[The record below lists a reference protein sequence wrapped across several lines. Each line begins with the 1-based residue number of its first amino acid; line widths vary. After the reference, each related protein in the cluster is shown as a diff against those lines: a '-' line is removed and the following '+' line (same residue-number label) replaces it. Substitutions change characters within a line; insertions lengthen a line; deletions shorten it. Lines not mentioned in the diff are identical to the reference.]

1 MYPHTISGLVNPW
14 TIMSENKYSI
24 DKTKISSSSDG
35 VILISMSIGIFLII
49 SIFTFFLMKL
59 VVKEHSMSIN
69 YAHDIKTRNLA
80 HSALGRG
87 IFQFSS
93 LRNITSQSG
102 ELNNGN
108 YEISYDGI
116 NDEDNDPLPYS
127 HYTMLSSD
135 AEINDSKRRT
145 RIFLSSF
152 PSGFNPAFYGE
163 NVNNSAFNTS
173 AINGGYLYKR
183 NGNLYH
189 NGNQIPSDGIIE
201 SMPEFNNIYGD
212 DITWTAN
219 NVEVNATNAGVNP
232 NNKYLSFDGN
242 DYVKV
247 PYSTTTTTYE
257 TITEVIQ
264 VPTTTTT
271 TNNYTATF
279 EGKSG
284 SLGGNTGYK
293 DMKWHDRFYVL
304 KGSTYCSSC
313 SPQAGYKTAVT
324 SGTQVAYNA
333 WDQQDVWFE
342 SKDGKEFDFKYFYVA
357 SAWNTSQTLKIKAFK
372 NGTQKYIRHNLT
384 RTGETIYRTT
394 RKKITVNF
402 QDVDKIMFNN
412 SGSHVAYDDFNWDK
426 TVTTTTM
433 EDETI
438 TTTVPVTTTTS
449 ILPQGNG
456 NRTVTAWVRP
466 TNNNNTWSMVQ
477 FGTGDCTGKMWGM
490 GRRNG
495 KLGLWGGCKDWISN
509 LSIPNNEWSFVV
521 LRYNGTKVRAYVNG
535 TWDETTLNGFNTQIS
550 DLFIGGETTNN
561 GSNFRSY
568 FTGDIDEVAVWNKA
582 LTNAEILA
590 LYNGGAGRDAAT
602 NGGGYSSKANLKG
615 YWKFNEGSGSTI
627 SDASGNGKNGA
638 RHGAS
643 WSTGSHTQPQPG
655 PLTFNAGTQLNLNSP
670 NCGTDHTSLC
680 INNKIAVNQN
690 ITFTDTDIAGTGTIV
705 ATGKITIKQNSTIAG
720 GITLIAKEIEINNS
734 TIGNSSLFNGPDGP
748 VIIYSEDGGIITN
761 ASNVSGLIIN
771 YDTNNSDSF
780 SIDNSTIQGAV
791 LNYGSSFQL
800 NNSATIIGSVVS
812 QYLIAIN
819 NGSSITKGN
828 LPSFYGKNIGLSSS
842 VVPGSYLEY

>member
-1 MYPHTISGLVNPW
+1 
-14 TIMSENKYSI
+14 MSKNKYSI
-24 DKTKISSSSDG
+24 DNINISSSSDG

-59 VVKEHSMSIN
+59 VVKEHRMSIN

-80 HSALGRG
+80 HSALERG

-102 ELNNGN
+102 ELNNGD

-116 NDEDNDPLPYS
+116 NDQNNDPLPYS
-127 HYTMLSSD
+127 HYAMLNSD

-163 NVNNSAFNTS
+163 NANNNAFSGS

-189 NGNQIPSDGIIE
+189 NGNLTPEEGIME
-201 SMPEFNNIYGD
+201 SMPAFNNIYD
-212 DITWTAN
+212 DEINWTNN
-219 NVEVNATNAGVNP
+219 NVEINATNAGANP

-242 DYVKV
+242 DYVRV
-247 PYSTTTTTYE
+247 PYSTTTTTTTYE
-257 TITEVIQ
+257 TTTVTTP
-264 VPTTTTT
+264 VTTTTTT
-271 TNNYTATF
+271 TNNITATF

-284 SLGGNTGYK
+284 SLGGSAGYK
-293 DMKWHDRFYVL
+293 DMSWHNRFYVL
-304 KGSTYCSSC
+304 NGSTYCC
-313 SPQAGYKTAVT
+313 NAGYKTAVK
-324 SGTQVAYNA
+324 SGTQVAFNA
-333 WDQQDVWFE
+333 WDEQNVWFE

-357 SAWNTSQTLKIKAFK
+357 SAWNNSQNLKVKAYK
-372 NGTQKYIRHNLT
+372 NGSQKYTNSSLT
-384 RTGETIYRTT
+384 KNGVTIERYN

-402 QDVDKIMFNN
+402 NDVDKIMFYN

-426 TVTTTTM
+426 TTTTTTTTN
-433 EDETI
+433 ETTTI
-438 TTTVPVTTTTS
+438 TTPVTTTTTTS

-456 NRTVTAWVRP
+456 SRTVTAWVRP

-477 FGTGDCTGKMWGM
+477 FGTGDCTGKMWGL

-495 KLGLWGGCKDWISN
+495 KLGLWGGCKDWTSN
-509 LSIPNNEWSFVV
+509 LSIPSNEWSFVV

-561 GSNFRSY
+561 GSSFRSY
-568 FTGDIDEVAVWNKA
+568 FTGDIDEVAIWNKA
-582 LTNAEILA
+582 LSNAEILA
-590 LYNGGAGRDAAT
+590 LYNGGTGIDAAT

-615 YWKFNEGSGSTI
+615 YWKFNEGSGSI
-627 SDASGNGKNGA
+627 VSDASGNGKNGT
-638 RHGAS
+638 RYGAS

-670 NCGTDHTSLC
+670 NCGSDHTSLC
-680 INNKIAVNQN
+680 TNNKIAVNQN
-690 ITFTDTDIAGTGTIV
+690 IIFTDTDITGMGIIV
-705 ATGKITIKQNSTIAG
+705 ATGKITIKQNSTING
-720 GITLIAKEIEINNS
+720 GITLIAQDIEINSSNL
-734 TIGNSSLFNGPDGP
+734 GNASLFNSGSGP
-748 VIIYSEDGGIITN
+748 VIIYTQDGGIITN
-761 ASNVSGLIIN
+761 TSNVSGLIIN

-780 SIDNSTIQGAV
+780 TIDNSTVKGAV
-791 LNYGSSFQL
+791 LNYGSNFQL
-800 NNSATIIGSVVS
+800 NNSTTIIGSVVS
-812 QYLIAIN
+812 QYLVTIN
-819 NGSSITKGN
+819 SGSNITKGS
-828 LPSFYGKNIGLSSS
+828 LPSFYGQNIGLSTS
-842 VVPGSYLEY
+842 VIPGSYLEY